1 MMIMAMWSL
10 PDLIALN
17 QDEFLRLTRRELES
31 ETLAG
36 RIAQSEGGA
45 KPAEPATEEE
55 VSDD

>member
-17 QDEFLRLTRRELES
+17 QAEFLRLTRRELES

-36 RIAQSEGGA
+36 RIAQSEADA